1 MTDNRIK
8 AAVCRLLLAT
18 VPMNSRMLVRL
29 LYDEDTLE
37 RVCEYSTGPE
47 LPLRCYATGL
57 LSVGLRDR
65 SIADIVV
72 NHETPTKFLKRA
84 RLYASKLEKERQVAM
99 KYIQDNLR
107 NAGARHK
114 KTTAGSHRNAGQANL
129 GSQTQMPRMSGI
141 KRKHPDANQR
151 STVVVGD
158 NLSSEQLNVQ
168 AEEKEE
174 EDNQEVPDQ
183 SGDVEQALGF
193 SVSSLG
199 EDDPMSGAAGNTGTP
214 PDPNLHEEDPKRLV
228 MLEILYTLDCI
239 GSLGEYLELFAP
251 ALKEDI
257 IGTIITF
264 LHSKNPSVLSNV
276 MKLTSHFLAHK
287 KFSISFIESGGVEL
301 IFATN
306 KVQQALG
313 QFGLLD
319 RSISMCLHG
328 FASSAVVI
336 EKILSVDHESLLS
349 LAFGLLSSPND
360 RARQNAVVFF
370 GLTLP
375 FKIILDYFERKD
387 GLYTL
392 LNLIRAGNSP
402 KSAAQRQLSHDACL
416 CLRQYLRV
424 HMALVAH
431 RLRRKLAQLNHPSS
445 SRPNMSSS
453 SGIALNGLNQQVG
466 QPVLTAAAP
475 MSRLPARVPKISWSK
490 PIDVDDKAHESNI
503 VFYEKYRFSVCGSG
517 GGNAWSAASAPG
529 GGMWSPA
536 AKLSHLRGILVM
548 LEIVSLMSSF
558 IQSPDADDQSSSI
571 RLWTVER
578 SQFCLEALRVLTLV
592 VPALATEVCTTEVL
606 DDEDSGHMRLGMT
619 ILLDV
624 AMSTNPR
631 DSDLVRDA
639 LRVFCNC
646 VSPPHGEGCWQH
658 PYKDIRQYALTARSM
673 RTRIDDQGAGATG
686 TQGPESSG
694 DHLFL
699 CCSKVK
705 DDKALRPVRK
715 LARERNAIK
724 VCVQLLRYKR
734 SVQNADG
741 IRLLATRALLG
752 LSRDRQIA
760 QILEKMQLGQLLSD
774 LIRNEPVLEENADLH
789 LRFRE
794 SALDLISQ
802 VTHRAPNTVINE
814 ATDPTVRKIEKAR
827 IVAQTE
833 ITYDPNELLRL
844 IHDHLVAN
852 GLTNA
857 ASALV
862 KEAKIDGG
870 KTTSNVITPS
880 PGAGLNSP
888 RVKPS
893 VKNSDLKDRLGIRVR
908 AATDGVNRHTSG
920 YSSNDESQ
928 RPSKVQRLST
938 TPDAKRSADG
948 FSMLSHPSVS
958 AIKGKQTKDVIAAK
972 SLNAGANML
981 QPPSTHSVRRKRI
994 RQALRSESFF
1004 QSASALSTTSKDA
1017 TCDTRSRGV
1026 RSKLDEMITHYLREQ
1041 HRQCSNPVTTVP
1053 PFKLLAEKSGAH
1065 HCPDPPSTGPSNI
1078 CTRLLNRSRAGYRYG
1093 SRVFSSAYADAGI
1106 NRYVFSRY
1114 RPYRVVGTHGSSD
1127 WGGVTVAR
1135 FFGRDQQELIMA
1147 NHHGELRHMHIE
1159 SDSIVNEWTCHSA
1172 SSAIIDL
1179 ETNESSRLGSQN
1191 RLLLTGALA
1200 MNITG
1205 VSKIALWDVNNMES
1219 ARWRF
1224 SGGFSPRFNHYGDQ
1238 IVCLDSRASLHRE
1251 YEEDERGLDVQ
1262 GALVLDIATGSVLSE
1277 LKDPMRSNDYGVE
1290 TNCCFSPCDGTILTD
1305 GMLWD
1310 ARVPA
1315 RALYK
1320 FDKLSNT
1327 GYGLFHPGGN
1337 EVIVN
1342 SAVWD
1347 LRTYRLLRMVPALDK
1362 CRVKFNPLG
1371 NTLYA
1376 YHPYAGVS
1384 TALVFLLLLMR
1395 WSKLLL

>member
-8 AAVCRLLLAT
+8 AGVCRLLLAT
-18 VPMNSRMLVRL
+18 VPMNSRTLVRL

-84 RLYASKLEKERQVAM
+84 RLYASKLEKERQLAM
-99 KYIQDNLR
+99 KYIQENLR

-114 KTTAGSHRNAGQANL
+114 KTTATSHRNAVQANM
-129 GSQTQMPRMSGI
+129 GSQAQAPRTSGL
-141 KRKHPDANQR
+141 KRKHPDASQR
-151 STVVVGD
+151 SAAIVGD
-158 NLSSEQLNVQ
+158 SLSTEQPNIQ

-174 EDNQEVPDQ
+174 DYDHEVSDQ
-183 SGDVEQALGF
+183 SGDVEQAFGF
-193 SVSSLG
+193 SVPSLN
-199 EDDPMSGAAGNTGTP
+199 EDDPMNGAGVSTGIP

-392 LNLIRAGNSP
+392 LNLIRAGNAP

-424 HMALVAH
+424 HMALVTH

-445 SRPNMSSS
+445 TKSSMPNT
-453 SGIALNGLNQQVG
+453 SGITSNGLNQQIG
-466 QPVLTAAAP
+466 PPVLSAAAA

-548 LEIVSLMSSF
+548 LEIISLMSSF
-558 IQSPDADDQSSSI
+558 IHSPDADDQSSSV
-571 RLWTVER
+571 RVWTVER

-592 VPALATEVCTTEVL
+592 VPALATEVCTTEVS
-606 DDEDSGHMRLGMT
+606 DDEDIGHKRQGMT

-673 RTRIDDQGAGATG
+673 RTRIDDHQGAGASG
-686 TQGPESSG
+686 TQNPESSG
-694 DHLFL
+694 EHLFL

-715 LARERNAIK
+715 LAREKNAIK

-852 GLTNA
+852 GLTGA
-857 ASALV
+857 ASALIS
-862 KEAKIDGG
+862 EAKIDGG
-870 KTTSNVITPS
+870 KSTSVLTTSS
-880 PGAGLNSP
+880 PATGLNSP

-893 VKNSDLKDRLGIRVR
+893 GKNSDLKDRLAIRTRMVADGIH
-908 AATDGVNRHTSG
+908 RHISG

-928 RPSKVQRLST
+928 RPAKVQRVST
-938 TPDAKRSADG
+938 TPDAKRNADG
-948 FSMLSHPSVS
+948 FGMLLSHPSISV
-958 AIKGKQTKDVIAAK
+958 IKGKHAKDIGAK
-972 SLNAGANML
+972 SSNPGSNVL

-994 RQALRSESFF
+994 RQALRSGHFF
-1004 QSASALSTTSKDA
+1004 QSASAVSISAKDVTTI
-1017 TCDTRSRGV
+1017 TRSRGV

-1041 HRQCSNPVTTVP
+1041 HRQCTNPVTTVP
-1053 PFKLLAEKSGAH
+1053 PFKLLGDEASIH
-1065 HCPDPPSTGPSNI
+1065 HCPDPPSSGPSNI
-1078 CTRLLNRSRAGYRYG
+1078 CSRLLNRSRAGYRYG
-1093 SRVFSSAYADAGI
+1093 PRVFASAYADAGI
-1106 NRYVFSRY
+1106 NRYVYSRY
-1114 RPYRVVGTHGSSD
+1114 RPYRVVGTHGTSD

-1135 FFGRDQQELIMA
+1135 FFGNDQQEMIMA
-1147 NHHGELRHMHIE
+1147 NHHGELRQMHIE

-1179 ETNESSRLGSQN
+1179 ETNERSRLGSQN

-1200 MNITG
+1200 LNLCG
-1205 VSKIALWDVNNMES
+1205 VSKIALWDVSNMES
-1219 ARWRF
+1219 VRWRF

-1251 YEEDERGLDVQ
+1251 YEEDERGLNIQ

-1277 LKDPMRSNDYGVE
+1277 LKDPMRSNDYGME

-1310 ARVPA
+1310 ARVPT

-1384 TALVFLLLLMR
+1384 TL
-1395 WSKLLL
+1395 